1 MGENKVTIN
10 RKRHILKAI
19 TWNVLAMT
27 TTYIVLT
34 KLPPVFGLDG
44 ISKEGAGFL
53 VIVDRVIKL
62 VFYYGHERA
71 WFTSNFGVIKPK
83 KKD

>member
-1 MGENKVTIN
+1 MKKVSIN

-19 TWNVLAMT
+19 TWNLLAMI
-27 TTYIVLT
+27 TTYLVLIL
-34 KLPPVFGLDG
+34 LPPYFGLEG

-53 VIVDRVIKL
+53 TIIDRAAKL

-71 WFTSNFGVIKPK
+71 WFASNFGVIKNK
-83 KKD
+83 